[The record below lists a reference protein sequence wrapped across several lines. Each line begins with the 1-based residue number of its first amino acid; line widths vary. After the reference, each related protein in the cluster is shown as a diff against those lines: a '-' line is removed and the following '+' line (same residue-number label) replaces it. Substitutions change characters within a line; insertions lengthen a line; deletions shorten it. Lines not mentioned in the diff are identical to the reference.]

1 MKNNLVQEF
10 YKFKHQRIPLY
21 GVITLLVLMLYSAF
35 SGTKISKTTI
45 AQGFG
50 VGQWIV
56 LIIITVGS
64 TFFEMEYENNT
75 IVALL
80 YKNSSK
86 VKIYLN
92 KFLVIILY
100 GTALVI
106 IGIVMTFLFKALLV
120 GKQFRWTAS
129 YQQTSLLNA
138 LLLNLVGIFIY
149 LLFIESLAFLLIS
162 WIKNNAAVIGIGLGI
177 SFLGASL
184 SSVIMSDFPGL
195 IPLMK
200 WNPFNMIY
208 VMNQLA
214 VPKKFIKISYL
225 TNSQIITC
233 NIIYIIIFMI
243 LGYLLFKK
251 RRV

>member
-1 MKNNLVQEF
+1 MKNDLVQEF

-35 SGTKISKTTI
+35 SGTKISETTI

-92 KFLVIILY
+92 
-100 GTALVI
+100 
-106 IGIVMTFLFKALLV
+106 
-120 GKQFRWTAS
+120 
-129 YQQTSLLNA
+129 
-138 LLLNLVGIFIY
+138 
-149 LLFIESLAFLLIS
+149 
-162 WIKNNAAVIGIGLGI
+162 
-177 SFLGASL
+177 
-184 SSVIMSDFPGL
+184 P
-195 IPLMK
+195 
-200 WNPFNMIY
+200 
-208 VMNQLA
+208 
-214 VPKKFIKISYL
+214 
-225 TNSQIITC
+225 
-233 NIIYIIIFMI
+233 
-243 LGYLLFKK
+243 
-251 RRV
+251 

>member
-1 MKNNLVQEF
+1 M
-10 YKFKHQRIPLY
+10 
-21 GVITLLVLMLYSAF
+21 
-35 SGTKISKTTI
+35 
-45 AQGFG
+45 
-50 VGQWIV
+50 
-56 LIIITVGS
+56 
-64 TFFEMEYENNT
+64 
-75 IVALL
+75 
-80 YKNSSK
+80 
-86 VKIYLN
+86 N

-100 GTALVI
+100 GTALLI
-106 IGIVMTFLFKALLV
+106 LGIVMTFLFKALLV
-120 GKQFRWTAS
+120 GNQFRWIAS
-129 YQQTSLLNA
+129 YQQTNLLNA
-138 LLLNLVGIFIY
+138 LLLNLVGVFIY

-162 WIKNNAAVIGIGLGI
+162 WIKNNAAVIGIGLAI

-184 SSVIMSDFPGL
+184 SSVIMSDFSGL